1 MKKKWNE
8 KTKKTA
14 VIASLIAV
22 GVIAIAGI
30 SLCIYKDAPQKA
42 EIAEAEVSED
52 MVEIPENGL
61 TVPATEDTK
70 AQEAEQVVVSTE
82 ISKEAETENTHV
94 QSIQPTPVKTEDQ
107 KLAEASTE
115 TDKKTGDDQGS
126 KPQGTVKQE
135 PQQPQDTVKQEPQ
148 QPQTEQP
155 PENSDSPQHGE
166 IRGDK
171 MYVDGFGWIDYN
183 GGGTVVIPADD
194 IYENGN
200 KIGIMD

>member
-82 ISKEAETENTHV
+82 ISKEAETEDAHV

-107 KLAEASTE
+107 KPAEASTE

-126 KPQGTVKQE
+126 KPQ
-135 PQQPQDTVKQEPQ
+135 DTVKQEPQ
-148 QPQTEQP
+148 QSQTEQP

>member
-61 TVPATEDTK
+61 TVPDTEDTK

-82 ISKEAETENTHV
+82 ISKETETEDTHV
-94 QSIQPTPVKTEDQ
+94 QSIQPTQVKTEDQ
-107 KLAEASTE
+107 KPAEASTE
-115 TDKKTGDDQGS
+115 TDKKTGDDQGN
-126 KPQGTVKQE
+126 K
-135 PQQPQDTVKQEPQ
+135 PQDTVKQEPQ

>member
-61 TVPATEDTK
+61 TVPDTEDTK

-82 ISKEAETENTHV
+82 ISKETETEDTHV
-94 QSIQPTPVKTEDQ
+94 QSIQPTQVKTEDQ
-107 KLAEASTE
+107 KPAEASTE
-115 TDKKTGDDQGS
+115 TDKKTGDDQGN
-126 KPQGTVKQE
+126 K
-135 PQQPQDTVKQEPQ
+135 PQDTVKQEPQ

-183 GGGTVVIPADD
+183 LSLIH
-194 IYENGN
+194 I
-200 KIGIMD
+200 

>member
-30 SLCIYKDAPQKA
+30 SLCIYKDAPHKA

-52 MVEIPENGL
+52 MVEIPENDL

-82 ISKEAETENTHV
+82 ISKEAETEDTHV

-107 KLAEASTE
+107 KPAEASTE

-126 KPQGTVKQE
+126 K
-135 PQQPQDTVKQEPQ
+135 PQDTVKQEPQ

>member
-14 VIASLIAV
+14 VIASLTAV
-22 GVIAIAGI
+22 GVIAVAGI

-52 MVEIPENGL
+52 MVEIPENDL

-82 ISKEAETENTHV
+82 ISKEAETEDAHV

-107 KLAEASTE
+107 KPAEASTE

-126 KPQGTVKQE
+126 KPQ
-135 PQQPQDTVKQEPQ
+135 DTVKQEPQ
-148 QPQTEQP
+148 QSQTEQP

-171 MYVDGFGWIDYN
+171 MYVDGFGWVDYN
-183 GGGTVVIPADD
+183 GGGTIEIPAPD

>member
-70 AQEAEQVVVSTE
+70 AQEAEHVVVSTE
-82 ISKEAETENTHV
+82 ISKEAETEDTHV

-107 KLAEASTE
+107 KPAEASTE

-126 KPQGTVKQE
+126 K
-135 PQQPQDTVKQEPQ
+135 PQDTVKQEPQ

-171 MYVDGFGWIDYN
+171 MYVDGFGWVDYN
-183 GGGTVVIPADD
+183 GGGTIEIPAPD

>member
-14 VIASLIAV
+14 VIAALAAV

-30 SLCIYKDAPQKA
+30 SLCIYKDAPQKV

-52 MVEIPENGL
+52 MVEIPENDL
-61 TVPATEDTK
+61 TVPTTENTK
-70 AQEAEQVVVSTE
+70 AQETEQVVVSTE
-82 ISKEAETENTHV
+82 ISKEAETEDAHV

-107 KLAEASTE
+107 KPAEASTE

-126 KPQGTVKQE
+126 KPQ
-135 PQQPQDTVKQEPQ
+135 DTVKQEPQ
-148 QPQTEQP
+148 QSQTEQP

>member
-82 ISKEAETENTHV
+82 ISKETETEDTHV

-107 KLAEASTE
+107 KPAEASTE

-126 KPQGTVKQE
+126 K
-135 PQQPQDTVKQEPQ
+135 PQDTVKQEPQ

>member
-82 ISKEAETENTHV
+82 ISKEAETEDTHV

-107 KLAEASTE
+107 KPAEASTE

-126 KPQGTVKQE
+126 KPQ
-135 PQQPQDTVKQEPQ
+135 DTVKQEPQ
-148 QPQTEQP
+148 QSQTEQP

-171 MYVDGFGWIDYN
+171 MYVDGFGWVDYN
-183 GGGTVVIPADD
+183 GGGTIEIPAPD

>member
-14 VIASLIAV
+14 VIAALATV

-30 SLCIYKDAPQKA
+30 SLCIYKDAPQKV

-52 MVEIPENGL
+52 MVEIPENDL
-61 TVPATEDTK
+61 TVPATEDMK
-70 AQEAEQVVVSTE
+70 AQKAEQVVVSTE
-82 ISKEAETENTHV
+82 ISKEAETEDIHV

-107 KLAEASTE
+107 KPAEASTE

-126 KPQGTVKQE
+126 K
-135 PQQPQDTVKQEPQ
+135 PQDTVKQEPQ

-155 PENSDSPQHGE
+155 PENSDSPQYGD

-171 MYVDGFGWIDYN
+171 IYIDGFGWIDYN
-183 GGGTVVIPADD
+183 GGETVVIPADD

>member
-70 AQEAEQVVVSTE
+70 AQEAEHVVVSTE
-82 ISKEAETENTHV
+82 ISKEAETEDTHV

-107 KLAEASTE
+107 KPAETSTE

-126 KPQGTVKQE
+126 KPQ
-135 PQQPQDTVKQEPQ
+135 DTVKQEPQ
-148 QPQTEQP
+148 QSQTEQP

>member
-52 MVEIPENGL
+52 MVEIPENDL

-82 ISKEAETENTHV
+82 ISKEAETEDAHV

-107 KLAEASTE
+107 KPAEASTE

-126 KPQGTVKQE
+126 KPQ
-135 PQQPQDTVKQEPQ
+135 DTVKQEPQ
-148 QPQTEQP
+148 QSQTEQP

-194 IYENGN
+194 IYESGN

>member
-70 AQEAEQVVVSTE
+70 AQEAEHVVVSTE
-82 ISKEAETENTHV
+82 ISKEAETEDTHV

-107 KLAEASTE
+107 KPAEASTE

-126 KPQGTVKQE
+126 KPQ
-135 PQQPQDTVKQEPQ
+135 DTVKQEPQ
-148 QPQTEQP
+148 QSQTEQP

>member
-70 AQEAEQVVVSTE
+70 AQEAEHVVVSTE
-82 ISKEAETENTHV
+82 ISKEAETEDTHV
-94 QSIQPTPVKTEDQ
+94 QSIQPDLVGIDLFVPEVPFLCAGHLEDLLIDLLCRPGILF
-107 KLAEASTE
+107 LA
-115 TDKKTGDDQGS
+115 G
-126 KPQGTVKQE
+126 
-135 PQQPQDTVKQEPQ
+135 
-148 QPQTEQP
+148 
-155 PENSDSPQHGE
+155 
-166 IRGDK
+166 
-171 MYVDGFGWIDYN
+171 
-183 GGGTVVIPADD
+183 
-194 IYENGN
+194 
-200 KIGIMD
+200 

>member
-14 VIASLIAV
+14 VIASLTAV
-22 GVIAIAGI
+22 GVIAVAGI

-82 ISKEAETENTHV
+82 ISKEAETEDAHV

-107 KLAEASTE
+107 KPAEASTE

-126 KPQGTVKQE
+126 KPQ
-135 PQQPQDTVKQEPQ
+135 DTVKQEPQ
-148 QPQTEQP
+148 QSQTEQP

>member
-14 VIASLIAV
+14 VIASLTAV
-22 GVIAIAGI
+22 GVIAIVGI

-42 EIAEAEVSED
+42 EIAEAEVLED
-52 MVEIPENGL
+52 MVEIPENDL
-61 TVPATEDTK
+61 TVSATEDTK

-82 ISKEAETENTHV
+82 ISKEAETEDTHV

-107 KLAEASTE
+107 KPAEASTE

-126 KPQGTVKQE
+126 KPQ
-135 PQQPQDTVKQEPQ
+135 DTVKQEPQ
-148 QPQTEQP
+148 QSQTEQP

-171 MYVDGFGWIDYN
+171 MYVDGFGWVDYN
-183 GGGTVVIPADD
+183 GGGTIEIPAPD

>member
-14 VIASLIAV
+14 VIAALTAV
-22 GVIAIAGI
+22 GVIAIVGI
-30 SLCIYKDAPQKA
+30 SLCIYKDAPQKV

-52 MVEIPENGL
+52 MVEIPENDL

-70 AQEAEQVVVSTE
+70 AQETEQVVVSTE
-82 ISKEAETENTHV
+82 ISKEAETEDAHV

-107 KLAEASTE
+107 KPAEASTE
-115 TDKKTGDDQGS
+115 TDGKTGGDQGS
-126 KPQGTVKQE
+126 KPQ
-135 PQQPQDTVKQEPQ
+135 DTVKPEQ
-148 QPQTEQP
+148 QQTEQS
-155 PENSDSPQHGE
+155 PEGSDTPQYGE

-171 MYVDGFGWIDYN
+171 IYIDGFGWIDYN
-183 GGGTVVIPADD
+183 GGETVVIPADD

>member
-61 TVPATEDTK
+61 TVPDTEDTK

-82 ISKEAETENTHV
+82 ISKDTEPEDTHV
-94 QSIQPTPVKTEDQ
+94 QSIQPTQVKTEDQ
-107 KLAEASTE
+107 KPAEASTE
-115 TDKKTGDDQGS
+115 TDKKTGDDQGN
-126 KPQGTVKQE
+126 K
-135 PQQPQDTVKQEPQ
+135 PQDTVKQEPQ

>member
-14 VIASLIAV
+14 VIASLTAV
-22 GVIAIAGI
+22 GVIAVAGI

-52 MVEIPENGL
+52 MVEIPENDL

-82 ISKEAETENTHV
+82 ISKEAETEDAHV

-107 KLAEASTE
+107 KPAKASTE

-126 KPQGTVKQE
+126 KPQ
-135 PQQPQDTVKQEPQ
+135 DTVKQEPQ
-148 QPQTEQP
+148 QSQTEQP

>member
-52 MVEIPENGL
+52 MVEIPENDL

-82 ISKEAETENTHV
+82 ISKEAETEDAHV

-107 KLAEASTE
+107 KPAEASTE

-126 KPQGTVKQE
+126 KPQ
-135 PQQPQDTVKQEPQ
+135 DTVKQEPQ
-148 QPQTEQP
+148 QSQTEQP

>member
-14 VIASLIAV
+14 VIASLTAV
-22 GVIAIAGI
+22 GVIAVAGI

-52 MVEIPENGL
+52 MVEIPENDL

-82 ISKEAETENTHV
+82 ISKEAEAEDAHV

-107 KLAEASTE
+107 KPAEASTE

-126 KPQGTVKQE
+126 KPQ
-135 PQQPQDTVKQEPQ
+135 DTVKQEPQ
-148 QPQTEQP
+148 QSQTEQP

>member
-14 VIASLIAV
+14 VITALTAV
-22 GVIAIAGI
+22 GVIAITGI
-30 SLCIYKDAPQKA
+30 SLCIYKDAPQTV
-42 EIAEAEVSED
+42 EVVEAEGSED
-52 MVEIPENGL
+52 MVEIPENDL
-61 TVPATEDTK
+61 TVPTTEDTK

-82 ISKEAETENTHV
+82 ISKEAETEYIHV

-107 KLAEASTE
+107 KPAEASTE
-115 TDKKTGDDQGS
+115 TDGKTGGDQGS
-126 KPQGTVKQE
+126 KPQVTVKPE
-135 PQQPQDTVKQEPQ
+135 QQK
-148 QPQTEQP
+148 PQTEQP
-155 PENSDSPQHGE
+155 SEGSDSPQHGE

-171 MYVDGFGWIDYN
+171 MYVDGFGWVDYN
-183 GGGTVVIPADD
+183 GGGTIEIPAPD

>member
-70 AQEAEQVVVSTE
+70 AQEAEHVVVSTE
-82 ISKEAETENTHV
+82 ISKEAETEDTHV

-107 KLAEASTE
+107 KPAEASTE

-126 KPQGTVKQE
+126 K
-135 PQQPQDTVKQEPQ
+135 PQDTVKQEPQ

>member
-14 VIASLIAV
+14 VIAALAAV

-30 SLCIYKDAPQKA
+30 SLCIYKDAPQKV
-42 EIAEAEVSED
+42 EIAEAEVAED
-52 MVEIPENGL
+52 MVEIPENDL
-61 TVPATEDTK
+61 TGPATEDTK
-70 AQEAEQVVVSTE
+70 VQETEPVVVSTE
-82 ISKEAETENTHV
+82 ISKEAETEDTHV
-94 QSIQPTPVKTEDQ
+94 QSIQPTPVKTENQ
-107 KLAEASTE
+107 KPAETSTE
-115 TDKKTGDDQGS
+115 TDGKAGGDKES
-126 KPQGTVKQE
+126 KPQDTVIPE
-135 PQQPQDTVKQEPQ
+135 PQQPQE
-148 QPQTEQP
+148 EQP
-155 PENSDSPQHGE
+155 SESSDSPQHGE

>member
-14 VIASLIAV
+14 VIASLTAV
-22 GVIAIAGI
+22 GVIAVAGI

-52 MVEIPENGL
+52 MVEIPENDL

-82 ISKEAETENTHV
+82 ISKEAETEDAQV

-107 KLAEASTE
+107 KPAEASTE

-126 KPQGTVKQE
+126 KPQ
-135 PQQPQDTVKQEPQ
+135 DTVKQEPQ
-148 QPQTEQP
+148 QSQTEQP

-171 MYVDGFGWIDYN
+171 MYVDGFDWIDYN

>member
-14 VIASLIAV
+14 VIAALTAV
-22 GVIAIAGI
+22 GVIAIAGM
-30 SLCIYKDAPQKA
+30 SLCIYKDAPQKV

-52 MVEIPENGL
+52 MVEIPENDL

-70 AQEAEQVVVSTE
+70 AQETEQVVVSTE
-82 ISKEAETENTHV
+82 ISKEAETEDAHV
-94 QSIQPTPVKTEDQ
+94 QSIQPTPVKAEDQ
-107 KLAEASTE
+107 KPAEASTE
-115 TDKKTGDDQGS
+115 TDEKTGRDQGS
-126 KPQGTVKQE
+126 KPQ
-135 PQQPQDTVKQEPQ
+135 DTVKTDPQ
-148 QPQTEQP
+148 QPQTEQS
-155 PENSDSPQHGE
+155 PERSDSPQHGE

-171 MYVDGFGWIDYN
+171 MYVDGFGWVDYN
-183 GGGTVVIPADD
+183 GGGTIEIPAPD